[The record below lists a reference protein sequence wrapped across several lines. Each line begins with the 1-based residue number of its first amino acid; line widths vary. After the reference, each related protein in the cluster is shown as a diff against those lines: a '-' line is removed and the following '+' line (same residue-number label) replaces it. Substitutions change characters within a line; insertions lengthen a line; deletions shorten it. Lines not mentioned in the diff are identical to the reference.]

1 MELIITMLS
10 FLLGAGLIG
19 IFAIFGIVVL
29 LLFAI
34 KGLIAIFK
42 WLFGI
47 KKEVD
52 KKWYLYSLV

>member
-1 MELIITMLS
+1 MEIIITALS

-19 IFAIFGIVVL
+19 IFAIFGMVVL

-34 KGLIAIFK
+34 KGLICIFK

-47 KKEVD
+47 KGKEEN
-52 KKWYLYSLV
+52 KK